1 MKLREE
7 INEVEN
13 RKTIEKING
22 NKRLF
27 FDQINKT
34 GKSLA
39 RLAKKK
45 IFKDSNY
52 QNQK

>member
-1 MKLREE
+1 MKIREE

-39 RLAKKK
+39 RPAQEKN
-45 IFKDSNY
+45 F
-52 QNQK
+52 

>member
-1 MKLREE
+1 MRIREE

-22 NKRLF
+22 NKSLF
-27 FDQINKT
+27 FDQINNTDKA
-34 GKSLA
+34 LA

-45 IFKDSNY
+45 IF
-52 QNQK
+52 